1 MAPKKLTSEP
11 TSSSLIITTKECH
24 RALQFFQDGNHSE
37 ALKLARYTASR
48 HPNSS
53 LSHSTLAAIHFG
65 IAQSSNARKREH
77 IASAISSERA
87 VALSPNSI
95 SLSLF
100 HAILLFKLA
109 QEDEASSTDYEPVI
123 KECERALCIE
133 NPMDPLE
140 NNLDMDMKEND
151 LEDSTVELRIGRVKR
166 NLKELLKEAKIQ
178 QLKKVVD
185 DNSFAE
191 ISKDI
196 QAIQDRKAE
205 IQTKFFTA
213 KLSFERKLISK
224 VDTRAE
230 DYWNNV
236 MSLEAKKELLS
247 VGFEDLNAHFNK
259 NKSLAAKAK
268 EVLAEAVECLKLTK
282 NWKFSECCHCGERFF
297 NWESHKE
304 HVESVHLGTLS
315 EELQLVVQERMRPNL
330 VHETIILDGWKPVDM
345 VVAVKL
351 MEDLA
356 RNGSGDLKTENWP
369 YCDNKNRYTVIRKI
383 QETLKL
389 YLAIRCFTMSL
400 FNMLMHMIRVVL
412 ENRIPEPVLERLCS
426 NKTLQLICFLEE
438 PQLKHIH
445 KFLEENLDIPC
456 GLSLYNSSEAD
467 EARGD
472 LKSSYERIFI
482 SNNFSCLV
490 FDQRMLHGL
499 ILPGIDEIGN
509 VDESKND
516 GKEDIEAILYWLF
529 AGSPTLFREKLKGW
543 TRFREASKNQGM
555 EYFKIM
561 QTEFCQIH
569 KMCERRRDLLG
580 YQKSWHNLRDIC
592 CEEEKRRNEIPGY
605 NPQSYKSLLLKR
617 KKEIEAEKGDEEMD
631 SFGFE
636 LDNIICILRKEQA
649 DSKIQE
655 LMRLQINQMAMKLLK
670 LNTIIMMINTA
681 MQHTWKKIEM
691 VTTYDYRSIVVPL
704 LKSFMQA
711 QLEDMV
717 DKDAAEKSNAALEAL
732 LSELALNDKNI
743 KKGGNDARKG
753 QGKLK
758 DKKKKKNH
766 KKAKE
771 FKVTGGS
778 EEQQENV
785 EQTSF
790 PVAHGEDYP
799 PNPEIVGLV
808 TNDELEKEEWELKA
822 EEEYRMLEMNL
833 ELQMQIEYEAK
844 QKRLAELNKVETSA
858 GNVAEDVPSKGIN
871 FGTFGWTDFDQ
882 DQGVRSDEKSSEPEQ
897 EKHPPKTP
905 EAE

>member
-1 MAPKKLTSEP
+1 MAHKKLTSEP
-11 TSSSLIITTKECH
+11 TSSSPIITTIECN

-37 ALKLARYTASR
+37 ALKLARSTVSR
-48 HPNSS
+48 HPNSA
-53 LSHSTLAAIHFG
+53 LAHTTLAAILF
-65 IAQSSNARKREH
+65 ITAKSSKARKREH
-77 IASAISSERA
+77 VASAVHSAERA

-95 SLSLF
+95 SFSLF
-100 HAILLFKLA
+100 HAALLFELA
-109 QEDEASSTDYEPVI
+109 QEDAASDYEPVL

-133 NPMDPLE
+133 KPLDPLE
-140 NNLDMDMKEND
+140 DHLDIDEND
-151 LEDSTVELRIGRVKR
+151 PEDFTVELRIGRVKR
-166 NLKELLKEAKIQ
+166 NLKELLKKAKIQ

-213 KLSFERKLISK
+213 KLSFERKLNSK
-224 VDTRAE
+224 VDTRAK
-230 DYWNNV
+230 DYWKNV

-315 EELQLVVQERMRPNL
+315 EELQLVVQERMRSNL
-330 VHETIILDGWKPVDM
+330 LHETIILDGWKPVDM
-345 VVAVKL
+345 VAAVKL

-369 YCDNKNRYTVIRKI
+369 YCDNKNRYT
-383 QETLKL
+383 
-389 YLAIRCFTMSL
+389 
-400 FNMLMHMIRVVL
+400 MLMHMIRVVL
-412 ENRIPEPVLERLCS
+412 ENRIPEPVLEWLCS
-426 NKTLQLICFLEE
+426 NKTLQLICFLEA
-438 PQLKHIH
+438 PQLKYIH
-445 KFLEENLDIPC
+445 KFLEKNLDIPC
-456 GLSLYNSSEAD
+456 GFSLYKSLEAD

-482 SNNFSCLV
+482 SNNFSRLV
-490 FDQRMLHGL
+490 FNERMLYGL
-499 ILPGIDEIGN
+499 ILPGIDETGN

-516 GKEDIEAILYWLF
+516 GKEDIEAILHWLF
-529 AGSPTLFREKLKGW
+529 EGSPTLFRKKVKGW

-561 QTEFCQIH
+561 QTEFCQLQ
-569 KMCERRRDLLG
+569 KMCERRRNLLG
-580 YQKSWHNLRDIC
+580 YQKSWHNLKDIC
-592 CEEEKRRNEIPGY
+592 CEEEKRRNEILGY
-605 NPQSYKSLLLKR
+605 DPQSYKSLLLKR

-631 SFGFE
+631 SFGLE
-636 LDNIICILRKEQA
+636 LDNISCILKKAEA
-649 DSKIQE
+649 DSDKE
-655 LMRLQINQMAMKLLK
+655 LFIMMQIYQTTVKLVK
-670 LNTIIMMINTA
+670 LDAIIMMINTS
-681 MQHTWKKIEM
+681 MQHTWKKLEM

-711 QLEDMV
+711 QLEEMV
-717 DKDAAEKSNAALEAL
+717 DKDAAEKSNAAVEAL
-732 LSELALNDKNI
+732 LSELALNEKNI
-743 KKGGNDARKG
+743 EKGGNDERKG

-790 PVAHGEDYP
+790 PVAHGEDYHL
-799 PNPEIVGLV
+799 NSEIVGPI
-808 TNDELEKEEWELKA
+808 TTDELEKEELELKA

-833 ELQMQIEYEAK
+833 ELQMRIEYEAK
-844 QKRLAELNKVETSA
+844 QKRLAELNKAETSA
-858 GNVAEDVPSKGIN
+858 GNVTEDVPSNGIN
-871 FGTFGWTDFDQ
+871 FVTFDWTNYYQ

-897 EKHPPKTP
+897 QKHPKAP
-905 EAE
+905 EDD